1 MLLRSSPQ
9 SQRRLS
15 DLMVGVD
22 VGDVNVGLEGQLE
35 DLLGP
40 DAADM
45 DRNPNGESSGQRT
58 GTAGKRF
65 CCAVSHPV
73 SRSQEQC
80 ASSHGRMMT
89 QKLEPHSS
97 TVGLHRLFFCSI
109 ALGA

>member
-22 VGDVNVGLEGQLE
+22 VGDVNVNVGLEGQLE

-65 CCAVSHPV
+65 HCA
-73 SRSQEQC
+73 
-80 ASSHGRMMT
+80 
-89 QKLEPHSS
+89 L
-97 TVGLHRLFFCSI
+97 
-109 ALGA
+109 